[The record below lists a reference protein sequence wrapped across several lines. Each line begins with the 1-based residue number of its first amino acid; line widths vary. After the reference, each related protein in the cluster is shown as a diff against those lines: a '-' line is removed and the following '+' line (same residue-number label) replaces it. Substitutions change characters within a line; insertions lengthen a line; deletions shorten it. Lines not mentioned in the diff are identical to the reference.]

1 MLRVGVGSL
10 DLLELALVDGGGHQK
25 IFRTYPL
32 CAKLARHASAILGHT
47 VLVSSWLM
55 AAGGDAFRALP
66 FRPKRVLLATY

>member
-47 VLVSSWLM
+47 VLVAFSPSCSGPGLFAESRLDSS
-55 AAGGDAFRALP
+55 P
-66 FRPKRVLLATY
+66 